1 MCQGTHKQ
9 VGPFVVLCVGQISII
24 RLPEQILDALRRG
37 LPMPRTIATLVRTLI
52 CGLFLFSAVSTANAQ
67 FRAGVQGTV
76 SDSNGALVPGAK
88 VTLKDTETGKTLEAT
103 TSDEGFYRILGLGPG
118 KYVLTVEKEG
128 YQKSFAEN
136 VIIGAETIRGVDVI
150 LEIGE
155 ITATVTIS
163 DDTIT
168 QLETENA
175 NVTKGIT
182 PAEVKRLPQ
191 VGRDP
196 YELARLT
203 PGIFGDAARSANGN
217 ASGLPNSVGPGG
229 SNNSIFQ
236 AENQPQ
242 ISANGQRVSANNY
255 QIDGVSVNSLT
266 HGGAAVVTP
275 NQESVKELNISS
287 SSYSAED
294 GRNSGAQIKVV
305 SQNGTNDF
313 HGSAFFKYDSP
324 KLNAFNKYPN
334 DFGRGRTERVERFFR
349 QFGGSFGGPLHLPRF
364 GEGGPAIYDGR
375 NRAFFF
381 FSYEG
386 LRENTT
392 TPSTGY
398 VETAQYRQTIIN
410 ARPGGITAAVLGSS
424 GIQPRISEVLQPS
437 CTDVQGGVPCQVVA
451 GGLDVGS
458 PGAAL
463 GQYLT
468 FGNLGGGGLDGIP
481 DIQKVIIAA
490 PSTNKPNQYNVRL
503 DFIPSSNDQLTF
515 STYLTRSFFIG
526 SDSGAAARPQADI
539 INTPHNSAFTILYN
553 RTISPTLLNE
563 ARFNFTKFSFNEV
576 ESSNTTNFGIPRL
589 EIENLLTD
597 GRRIRFGANQAET
610 TPGIFSEKTF
620 EFRDVV
626 SNVRG
631 NHGLKFG
638 GELRKERNDDNLN
651 GASRPLYTFAGLF
664 NFAND
669 APLFYQ
675 INADPL
681 TGGVANAQRH
691 FQSGGYGLFFQDDWK
706 VRPNFTLNLGL
717 RYEYFEVLKERD
729 DLVSNFIFG
738 PGGGLE
744 GSRVEPTSE
753 LYEPDRNNFAP
764 RVGFAYSPKHF
775 DLQDKLVLRGGF
787 GISYNRIPEVV
798 FTNTRGNPPF
808 FARFAICC
816 GTAATDFGSPFVGG
830 QISYVAGTSNSPF
843 SYPPNPALAV
853 GIDPVTGTPLN
864 RTVEIYGALPD
875 TPTAYVYT
883 YSFEGQYALPFDMT
897 ATLGYQGSSSHK
909 LIRLVNQRF
918 VQPVIPANFFAFAVF
933 IPTPDVNANYNA
945 MNARLTRRFAR
956 GFQFDVLY
964 RWAKSIDTL
973 SAEGPGAVTNQTFPQ
988 ELRQERGPSD
998 FDVRQNLNISGLW
1011 DLPLF
1016 RNRRDVLGKIL
1027 GGWQIDGILTA
1038 HTGFPWTPHTG
1049 QCVRAPGS
1057 QDFVCPSRPPR
1068 YFGGAL
1074 EDTDNEAF
1082 IRPGGNFPG
1091 GGLVYFDPNNPNG
1104 ALLPGIGRNSFRG
1117 PRYFAVDLSLAKR
1130 TGLPSFLGEGA
1141 FLEFKANFFN
1151 AFNNLN
1157 LAPFGFFAPNVDNPD
1172 FGRARNALAGRVV
1185 ELQARFS
1192 F

>member
-1 MCQGTHKQ
+1 MSPTI
-9 VGPFVVLCVGQISII
+9 FSLI
-24 RLPEQILDALRRG
+24 RI
-37 LPMPRTIATLVRTLI
+37 TL
-52 CGLFLFSAVSTANAQ
+52 CGLFLFFAMITANAQ
-67 FRAGVQGTV
+67 FKAGIQGTV
-76 SDSNGALVPGAK
+76 SDSSGALVPAAK
-88 VTLKDTETGKTLEAT
+88 ITLKDLETAKTQEAT
-103 TSDEGFYRILGLGPG
+103 TSDEGFYRIQGLAPG
-118 KYVLTVEKEG
+118 KYLLTVEKEG
-128 YQKSFAEN
+128 YKKSVSES
-136 VIIGAETIRGVDVI
+136 VTVGAESVQGVDVI
-150 LEIGE
+150 LETGE

-163 DDTIT
+163 DEAVA

-175 NVTKGIT
+175 NVAKGIT
-182 PAEVKRLPQ
+182 PQEVKRLPQ

-203 PGIFGDAARSANGN
+203 PGIFGDAARSPNGN
-217 ASGLPNSVGPGG
+217 SSGIPNSVGPGG

-242 ISANGQRVSANNY
+242 ISANGQRVSANNF

-275 NQESVKELNISS
+275 NQESVKEVQITS

-313 HGSAFFKYDSP
+313 HGSAFFKYNSP

-349 QFGGSFGGPLHLPRF
+349 QFGGSVGGPLYLPRF
-364 GEGGPAIYDGR
+364 GEGGPAVYSGKD
-375 NRAFFF
+375 RAFFF

-392 TPSTGY
+392 TPSSAY
-398 VETAQYRQTIIN
+398 VETPQFRQAIIN
-410 ARPGGITAAVLGSS
+410 ARPGGITAAILGSS
-424 GIQPRISEVLQPS
+424 GVQPRISEVLPPS

-458 PGAAL
+458 PGGAL

-468 FGNLGGGGLDGIP
+468 FSNLGGGGLDGIP

-490 PSTNKPNQYNVRL
+490 PSSNKPKQYNARIDLV
-503 DFIPSSNDQLTF
+503 PSANDQLTV
-515 STYLTRSFFIG
+515 STYLTRTFFVG
-526 SDSGAAARPQADI
+526 SDTGAAARPQADI
-539 INTPHNSAFTILYN
+539 TTTPHNSAFTVLYN
-553 RTISPTLLNE
+553 RTLSATLLNE
-563 ARFNFTKFSFNEV
+563 ARFNFTRFSFNEV
-576 ESSNTTNFGIPRL
+576 ESSTQTNFGIPRA

-610 TPGIFSEKTF
+610 TPGIFAETTL

-626 SNVRG
+626 RYVRG
-631 NHGLKFG
+631 NHGFTFG

-675 INADPL
+675 INADPQ
-681 TGGVANAQRH
+681 TGGAANAQRH
-691 FQSGGYGLFFQDDWK
+691 FRSGGYALYVQDEWK
-706 VRPNFTLNLGL
+706 ARPNLTLSAGL
-717 RYEYFEVLKERD
+717 RYEYFDVLKERD
-729 DLVSNFIFG
+729 NLVSNFVFG
-738 PGGGLE
+738 PGGGLT
-744 GSRVEPTSE
+744 GSRVEPTGE
-753 LYEPDRNNFAP
+753 LYKPDRNNFAP
-764 RVGFAYSPKHF
+764 KLSFAYSPKRF
-775 DLQDKLVLRGGF
+775 DDKLVLRGGF
-787 GISYNRIPEVV
+787 GINYNRIPEVV
-798 FTNTRGNPPF
+798 FTNSRGNPPF
-808 FARFAICC
+808 FARFSICC

-830 QISYVAGTSNSPF
+830 QILYVLGTSNSPF
-843 SYPPNPALAV
+843 SYPANPALAV
-853 GIDPVTGTPLN
+853 GIDPATGTPPN

-875 TPTAYVYT
+875 TPTAYVYS
-883 YSFEGQYALPFDMT
+883 YSFDMQYALPFNLT
-897 ATLGYQGSSSHK
+897 AQLGYQGSSSHK
-909 LIRLVNQRF
+909 LMRLVNQRF
-918 VQPVIPANFFAFAVF
+918 VQPVVPANFFASAVF

-945 MNARLTRRFAR
+945 MNARLTRRFSR
-956 GFQFDVLY
+956 GFQFDAVY

-973 SAEGPGAVTNQTFPQ
+973 SHEGPGATTNQTFPQ
-988 ELRQERGPSD
+988 DLRQERGPSD
-998 FDVRQNLNISGLW
+998 FDVRHNLTVSGLW
-1011 DLPLF
+1011 DLPFF
-1016 RNRRDVLGKIL
+1016 RNRQGFAGKAL
-1027 GGWQIDGILTA
+1027 GGWQINGILSA
-1038 HTGFPWTPHTG
+1038 HSGFPWTPHTG
-1049 QCVRAPGS
+1049 QCVRTPS
-1057 QDFVCPSRPPR
+1057 SLDFVCPSRPTR
-1068 YFGGAL
+1068 YLGGAL

-1091 GGLVYFDPNNPNG
+1091 GGLLYFDQNNPG
-1104 ALLPGIGRNSFRG
+1104 TLPPGIGRNSFRG
-1117 PRYFAVDLSLAKR
+1117 PRYFAVDLSVAKR

-1141 FLEFKANFFN
+1141 FLEVKANFFN

-1157 LAPFGFFAPNVDNPD
+1157 LAPFGFFAPLVDNIND
-1172 FGRARNALAGRVV
+1172 FGRAQSALAGRVV